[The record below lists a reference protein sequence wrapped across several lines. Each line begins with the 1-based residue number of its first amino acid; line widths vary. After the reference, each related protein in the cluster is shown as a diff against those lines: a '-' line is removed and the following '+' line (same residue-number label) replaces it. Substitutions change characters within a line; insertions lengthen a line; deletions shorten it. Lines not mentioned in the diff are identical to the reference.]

1 MSLVALWRHPIK
13 GLGREGLTSVDLQA
27 NAPMP
32 MDRAWALLHHA
43 AEQIDT
49 WQPRRNFLVV
59 ASGPKLAQV
68 TAQSDGDDIVLY
80 HPDLPDLTVNPA
92 TGTDAVV
99 AWVKHIWPDDRPA
112 PTRLVKAPPQGM
124 ADNGEA
130 QVAILNRASLRALS
144 ERVGQDLVETRFRGN
159 VIVDNIPPWGE
170 FDWVGK
176 GITIGEVAFDV
187 TERIER
193 CRATEATPATGLR
206 DANTLRALED
216 GWGHRAF
223 GVYATVA
230 TSGRVQIGDTVIEP

>member
-13 GLGREGLTSVDLQA
+13 GLGREALTSIDLKA

-32 MDRAWALLHHA
+32 MDRAWALLHDA

-49 WQPRRNFLVV
+49 WQPRRSFLVV

-68 TAQSDGDDIVLY
+68 TAQSDGDNIVLC

-92 TGTDAVV
+92 TGTDALV
-99 AWVKHIWPDDRPA
+99 AWVKPIWPDDRPK

-159 VIVDNIPPWGE
+159 LIVDNIPPWGE

-176 GITIGEVAFDV
+176 RITIGEVAFDV

-193 CRATEATPATGLR
+193 CRATEANPATGLR

-216 GWGHRAF
+216 GWGHRDF

-230 TSGRVQIGDTVIEP
+230 TSGRLQIGDTVIEP